1 MEGVGNYARKLR
13 TRLGTRERNSNGM
26 ETMEKFPIEAEKVS
40 VPITGRRSKDG
51 WLSEG
56 NFQRGNGG
64 ERGTLLP
71 FP

>member
-1 MEGVGNYARKLR
+1 
-13 TRLGTRERNSNGM
+13 M

-64 ERGTLLP
+64 ERRTLLP